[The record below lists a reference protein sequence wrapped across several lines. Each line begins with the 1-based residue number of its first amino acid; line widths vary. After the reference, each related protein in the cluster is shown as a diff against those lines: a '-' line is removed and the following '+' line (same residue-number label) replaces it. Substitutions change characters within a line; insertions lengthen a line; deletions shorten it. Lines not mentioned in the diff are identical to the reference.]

1 MMSDMEHQ
9 PDRHYTVRLADL
21 SGPEADVMRVLETRR
36 SATAREVYE
45 ELSVSQ
51 LISYTTV
58 MGVLGNLTA
67 KGLVDRTW
75 CGTAKHYVAAAS
87 NVAMARS
94 VVNDVVANLLGGNAQ
109 PVIAYL
115 EKYRYEIDQVA

>member
-1 MMSDMEHQ
+1 MTRDAEHQ

-45 ELSVSQ
+45 ALSVSQ

-58 MGVLGNLTA
+58 MGTLGGLTA

-75 CGTAKHYVAAAS
+75 CGTAKHYAAAAS

-115 EKYRYEIDQVA
+115 EKYRHDVDRVA